1 MIFLQ
6 SYQFRKEFMV
16 FSGGEIALITTF
28 IGAARGTRTLV
39 ST

>member
-16 FSGGEIALITTF
+16 FSGGEIALI
-28 IGAARGTRTLV
+28 GAARGTRTLV